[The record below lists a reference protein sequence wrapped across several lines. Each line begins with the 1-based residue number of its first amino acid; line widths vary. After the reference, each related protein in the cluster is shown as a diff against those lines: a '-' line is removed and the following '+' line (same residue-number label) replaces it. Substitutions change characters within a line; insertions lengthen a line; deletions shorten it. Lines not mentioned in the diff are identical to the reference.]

1 MIAPQPQTIY
11 EKLFDRLISAANQ
24 SNTNL
29 DRDNLLI
36 RSLYVDAEK
45 LQKANFDQGLHVL
58 AILDCE
64 CGDFDSF
71 LQRAQ
76 LLRQRN
82 PGNVVYIDM
91 LVNAAHKRLM
101 PSFAAHVLD
110 VYTEK
115 PHAVMPEGITQLM
128 DIGAYK
134 HFLKADS
141 VMQKAHM
148 QPIHQD
154 IYQSDIAV
162 AKAMDALGM
171 SQERMMAIIEQAGKV
186 LAANGLKWRGMGPL
200 SYTLQNNEI
209 GAWYNI
215 DVTPE
220 QAAKLDDELYT
231 ALIDAELDT
240 EPFFLSFVGI
250 KA

>member
-1 MIAPQPQTIY
+1 MTAPKPETIY
-11 EKLFDRLISAANQ
+11 NKLFGRLISAANQ

-29 DRDNLLI
+29 DRDNLFV
-36 RSLYVDAEK
+36 RSLYADAEK
-45 LQKANFDQGLHVL
+45 LQKASFDQGLHVL

-91 LVNAAHKRLM
+91 LVNAAYKRLM
-101 PSFAAHVLD
+101 PSFAEPILG

-115 PHAVMPEGITQLM
+115 PNECLPTGISLLM
-128 DIGAYK
+128 GIGAYK
-134 HFLKADS
+134 HFLKANA

-148 QPIHQD
+148 IPAHKDIHQND
-154 IYQSDIAV
+154 LTIAQ
-162 AKAMDALGM
+162 AMERLGM

-186 LAANGLKWRGMGPL
+186 LAAHGLKWRGAAPF

-215 DVTPE
+215 DITPE
-220 QAAKLDDELYT
+220 QAAKLDDELYA

-250 KA
+250 KQ